1 MASSS
6 GSGPKH
12 VAVIMDGNGRWANRR
27 GMRRTEGHKQGV
39 VAVREL
45 IKNAGEAGIS
55 QLSLFAFSSEN
66 WRRPALEVRLLMQLL
81 SNTLENEVD
90 GLHQNGIRLK
100 ILGDLERFDS
110 RVGQMV
116 RSAESLT
123 ADNQA
128 MNLNIAIN
136 YGGRWDIISALQR
149 VVKEGYSADEI
160 TEETLSRAL
169 STRGIPDPDL
179 FIRTGGEQR
188 ISNFMIWQLA
198 YTELFFTDTLWPD
211 FGKSDLESALQW
223 YRGRERRFGR
233 ISEQVA
239 KGEH

>member
-1 MASSS
+1 
-6 GSGPKH
+6 
-12 VAVIMDGNGRWANRR
+12 MDGNGRWANRR

-110 RVGQMV
+110 RVRQMV

>member
-1 MASSS
+1 
-6 GSGPKH
+6 
-12 VAVIMDGNGRWANRR
+12 MDGNGRWANRR